1 MDKRKQFIYTMDAS
15 IANLLEDQSF
25 TFLSSNNGT
34 YIFMNDSK
42 LMFSDENKDIE
53 RKILNKIAY
62 TNVLCF

>member
-53 RKILNKIAY
+53 RKILSKIAY

>member
-1 MDKRKQFIYTMDAS
+1 MDKRKQFIYTMDVS

-42 LMFSDENKDIE
+42 LMFSDESKDIE